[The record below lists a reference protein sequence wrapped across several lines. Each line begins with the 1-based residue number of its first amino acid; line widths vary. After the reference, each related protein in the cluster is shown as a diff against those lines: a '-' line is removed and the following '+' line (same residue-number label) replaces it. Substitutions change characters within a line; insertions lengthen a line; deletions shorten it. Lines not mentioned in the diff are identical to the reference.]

1 MSQENVEIVRQLFSY
16 WGRGNWRSG
25 GELLDPNWELVFSSG
40 WFVDPGRYHG
50 RDAARALKDF
60 LGSWEDFHTEDEEI
74 IDAGARVVALHRIHA
89 RGRASGVEVD
99 DRVGSVFTLR
109 DGRLLRMVACTR
121 QEALEA
127 AGLRE

>member
-1 MSQENVEIVRQLFSY
+1 
-16 WGRGNWRSG
+16 
-25 GELLDPNWELVFSSG
+25 
-40 WFVDPGRYHG
+40 
-50 RDAARALKDF
+50 
-60 LGSWEDFHTEDEEI
+60 
-74 IDAGARVVALHRIHA
+74 
-89 RGRASGVEVD
+89 VEVD